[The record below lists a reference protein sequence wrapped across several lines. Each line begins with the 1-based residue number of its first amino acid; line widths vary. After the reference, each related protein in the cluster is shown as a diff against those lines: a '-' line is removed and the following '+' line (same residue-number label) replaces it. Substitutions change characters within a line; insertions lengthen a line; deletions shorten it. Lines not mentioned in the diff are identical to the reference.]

1 MAIAAPL
8 LPSTVDIAIEEAR
21 RLHIEGPV
29 GRGSVATVYRAYF
42 ETPMEIQRAVAVKVF
57 DRIASDERDTVIAAL
72 ASASRRMAAVRH
84 PNVVRVED
92 FGLAGPA
99 QPYILEE
106 LVEGVPLSAL
116 FAYLSQRRER
126 MPLDLALFIGIEVA
140 DALAGA
146 RLAASADG
154 IRLGIVH
161 GELAP
166 SDVLLS
172 WHGEVKVCDFG
183 VGGAARAASSVRR
196 NWTHTRRL
204 DALAPEVVR
213 GQSGDARSD
222 VFSLGVLLH
231 EMFVGPRF
239 GRSPA
244 EDDMVAWAHEG
255 AVRREIF
262 EPQPDVSLHPILDR
276 ALEPDPVERY
286 AHAGAL
292 GYDLRH
298 AALAM
303 GVADGR
309 AFLRSLLAR
318 AFAGDEA
325 NAELETRPAP
335 VPETLE
341 DAELLSVTE
350 GDESS

>member
-1 MAIAAPL
+1 MGIRR
-8 LPSTVDIAIEEAR
+8 DI
-21 RLHIEGPV
+21 
-29 GRGSVATVYRAYF
+29 
-42 ETPMEIQRAVAVKVF
+42 AVKVF
-57 DRIASDERDTVIAAL
+57 DPIGRDESDTVIAAL

-99 QPYILEE
+99 RPYILEE
-106 LVEGVPLSAL
+106 LVEGVPLASL
-116 FAYLSQRRER
+116 LAYLAQRRER

-140 DALAGA
+140 DALSGA
-146 RLAASADG
+146 RFARSADG
-154 IRLGIVH
+154 MRLGIVH

-166 SDVLLS
+166 TDVLLS
-172 WHGEVKVCDFG
+172 WYGEVKVCDFG
-183 VGGAARAASSVRR
+183 IGSAVSVASSVRR
-196 NWTHTRRL
+196 NWTLTRRL

-213 GQSGDARSD
+213 GQAADARSD

-239 GRSPA
+239 GRAPVE
-244 EDDMVAWAHEG
+244 EDVLAWAHEG
-255 AVRREIF
+255 AVRREMF
-262 EPQPDVSLHPILDR
+262 EPQPDVSLHPILER
-276 ALEPDPVERY
+276 ALDPDAAVRY

-318 AFAGDEA
+318 AFAGDDTNPEQKTTREA
-325 NAELETRPAP
+325 VL
-335 VPETLE
+335 
-341 DAELLSVTE
+341 
-350 GDESS
+350 GDEVDEWLEAGTGDDTDDESA

>member
-1 MAIAAPL
+1 MGI
-8 LPSTVDIAIEEAR
+8 R
-21 RLHIEGPV
+21 RV
-29 GRGSVATVYRAYF
+29 
-42 ETPMEIQRAVAVKVF
+42 VAVKVF
-57 DRIASDERDTVIAAL
+57 DRIASDETDTVIASL
-72 ASASRRMAAVRH
+72 ASASRRIAAVHH

-92 FGLAGPA
+92 FGLVSPGR
-99 QPYILEE
+99 PYILEE
-106 LVEGVPLSAL
+106 LVDGVPLSSL
-116 FAYLSQRRER
+116 SSYLGQRGER

-146 RLAASADG
+146 RLACSPDG
-154 IRLGIVH
+154 MRLGIVH

-172 WHGEVKVCDFG
+172 WYGEVKVSDFG
-183 VGGAARAASSVRR
+183 IGGAARSSSSVRR
-196 NWTHTRRL
+196 NWTLPRRL
-204 DALAPEVVR
+204 NALAPEVVR

-239 GRSPA
+239 GRSPTQ
-244 EDDMVAWAHEG
+244 DDLLTLAHEG
-255 AVRREIF
+255 AMCREMF
-262 EPQPDVSLHPILDR
+262 EPQPDASLHPILER
-276 ALEPDPVERY
+276 ALAPDPSQRY
-286 AHAGAL
+286 PHGGAL

-318 AFAGDEA
+318 AFADDPA
-325 NAELETRPAP
+325 NAEDETTS
-335 VPETLE
+335 ETL
-341 DAELLSVTE
+341 L
-350 GDESS
+350 GD

>member
-1 MAIAAPL
+1 
-8 LPSTVDIAIEEAR
+8 
-21 RLHIEGPV
+21 
-29 GRGSVATVYRAYF
+29 
-42 ETPMEIQRAVAVKVF
+42 
-57 DRIASDERDTVIAAL
+57 VIAAL
-72 ASASRRMAAVRH
+72 ASASRRMAAVHH

-92 FGLAGPA
+92 FGLVGPGR
-99 QPYILEE
+99 PYILQE
-106 LVEGVPLSAL
+106 LVDGVTLSCL
-116 FAYLSQRRER
+116 NSYLAQRGER

-146 RLAASADG
+146 RLASSADG
-154 IRLGIVH
+154 MRLGIVH
-161 GELAP
+161 GDLAP

-172 WHGEVKVCDFG
+172 WYGEVKVSDFG
-183 VGGAARAASSVRR
+183 IGGAARSSSSVRR
-196 NWTHTRRL
+196 NWTLPRRL
-204 DALAPEVVR
+204 GALGPEVVR

-239 GRSPA
+239 GRSPTE
-244 EDDMVAWAHEG
+244 EDVLAWAHEG
-255 AVRREIF
+255 TVCREMF
-262 EPQPDVSLHPILDR
+262 EPQPDVSIHPILER
-276 ALEPDPVERY
+276 ALDPDPVQRY

-318 AFAGDEA
+318 AFADDPARAEDDTTSEVAIGD
-325 NAELETRPAP
+325 
-335 VPETLE
+335 
-341 DAELLSVTE
+341 
-350 GDESS
+350 